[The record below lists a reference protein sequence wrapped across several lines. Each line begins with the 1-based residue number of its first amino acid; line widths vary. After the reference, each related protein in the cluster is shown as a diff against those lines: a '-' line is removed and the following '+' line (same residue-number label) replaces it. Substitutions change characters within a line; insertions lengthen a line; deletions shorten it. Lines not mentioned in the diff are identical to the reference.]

1 MLVHFLNRSGYP
13 SRKLFHDD
21 ITYQASHLFLSRM
34 ESFIA
39 VDKEKLAS
47 SVAQVMIEDKVMSPV
62 CLSERTINKES
73 DFCHYFYDQFQQQR
87 PTPNLDS
94 NNVVHIINISTP
106 ETMDIEFER
115 VLATLHSRQYVADA
129 YVTFSEYAFQMI
141 NNVSR
146 PIILSFKI

>member
-1 MLVHFLNRSGYP
+1 MIEKLICFLR
-13 SRKLFHDD
+13 
-21 ITYQASHLFLSRM
+21 RM

-39 VDKEKLAS
+39 VDKKKLAS

-62 CLSERTINKES
+62 CLSERTTGKES
-73 DFCHYFYDQFQQQR
+73 DFCHFFYDQFQQQR
-87 PTPNLDS
+87 STPTLDS

-115 VLATLHSRQYVADA
+115 VLATLHSREYVADA

-141 NNVSR
+141 NNVSSHSS
-146 PIILSFKI
+146 SFFLVHLYLTTTSQ